1 MLTLGYVLAAV
12 IGLSLG
18 LLGGGGSILT
28 VPVFVYVL
36 GYDPKLAIA
45 MSLPV
50 VGVTSL
56 VGAVSHGRSGNV
68 SLRTALAF
76 GAVAMLGAFAGA
88 RVALLLDGKV
98 QLIILAVVML
108 AAATMMFRSPAI
120 NETDA
125 RQSLVVL
132 GLVAVAVGVLT
143 GMVGVGGGFLVVPAL
158 VLLGRVPMKSA
169 VGTSLVVIAMNC
181 AAGFA
186 GYIGKVDVPV
196 RFMVRFTVVAVVGI
210 LVGTYLVR
218 FVSARTLKRAFAVF
232 LVCMGIFI
240 LVKNRAVFVS
250 S

>member
-1 MLTLGYVLAAV
+1 MLTLGYVLAAL

-18 LLGGGGSILT
+18 LMGGGGSILT

-56 VGAVSHGRSGNV
+56 VGAISHGRSGNV
-68 SLRTALAF
+68 NLRTALAF
-76 GAVAMLGAFAGA
+76 GAFAMAGAFVGA
-88 RVALLLDGKV
+88 RVALLLDGAV
-98 QLIILAVVML
+98 QLTILAVVML
-108 AAATMMFRSPAI
+108 AAATMMFRAPVISEAAGARSP
-120 NETDA
+120 TY
-125 RQSLVVL
+125 L
-132 GLVAVAVGVLT
+132 GLVAIVVGLMT
-143 GMVGVGGGFLVVPAL
+143 GIVGVGGGFLVVPAL

-169 VGTSLVVIAMNC
+169 VGTSLVVIALNC

-186 GYIGKVDVPV
+186 GYMGKVDVPA
-196 RFMVRFTVVAVVGI
+196 RFMMGFTAVAVVGI

-218 FVSARTLKRAFAVF
+218 FVSARTLKRTFAVF

-240 LVKNRAVFVS
+240 LVKNRGVFT
-250 S
+250 